1 MKFEHLGTAA
11 AERIPGIFCMCDLCK
26 QARRIGGR
34 EIRTQSQ
41 ALVDDAL
48 LLDFPGDTYCH
59 FINNKNFDLPAIT
72 QLFITHWHSD
82 HFYGEDLAYR
92 MDSYADDN
100 PTHMDV
106 YGSEAVQGFYERA
119 FFLEEHYDYDKLT
132 YHALHPG
139 DSVSVTAGNGRTYT
153 VYAFE
158 AKHGHHF
165 GDCLFY
171 GLTDG
176 QVGLLYAHDT
186 ACFYE
191 STWKDLAKA
200 GLKYDYVSLD
210 CTQGLTDLSSDV
222 HMNFSDNL
230 RVRDRMV
237 KMGLADSHTMFV
249 CNHFS
254 HRGNASYER
263 MQEAAVREG
272 FVSSYDG
279 MVTNIQPPAV

>member
-1 MKFEHLGTAA
+1 MKFQHLGTAA
-11 AERIPGIFCMCDLCK
+11 AERIPGIFCKCDLCK
-26 QARRIGGR
+26 YARKVGGK

-41 ALVDDAL
+41 ALVDDAV
-48 LLDFPGDTYCH
+48 LLDFPGDTYFH
-59 FINNKNFDLPAIT
+59 FIKEDFDLPSIT

-106 YGSEAVQGFYERA
+106 YGSETVKGFYERA
-119 FFLEEHYDYDKLT
+119 FFLEEHYDYSKLT

-139 DSVSVTAGNGRTYT
+139 DAVTVTAGNGKEYT
-153 VYAFE
+153 VHAFE
-158 AKHGHHF
+158 ARHGHHF

-176 QVGLLYAHDT
+176 RSSLLYAHDT
-186 ACFYE
+186 AYFYD
-191 STWKDLAKA
+191 STWKDMEEA

-210 CTQGLTDLSSDV
+210 CTHGLTAMNSDV
-222 HMNFSDNL
+222 HMNFADNL

-237 KMGLADSHTMFV
+237 GKGLADSDTIFV
-249 CNHFS
+249 SNHFS
-254 HRGNASYER
+254 HHGDARYEQ
-263 MQEAAVREG
+263 MQAAAVKEG
-272 FVSSYDG
+272 FISSYDG
-279 MVTNIQPPAV
+279 MVTEI